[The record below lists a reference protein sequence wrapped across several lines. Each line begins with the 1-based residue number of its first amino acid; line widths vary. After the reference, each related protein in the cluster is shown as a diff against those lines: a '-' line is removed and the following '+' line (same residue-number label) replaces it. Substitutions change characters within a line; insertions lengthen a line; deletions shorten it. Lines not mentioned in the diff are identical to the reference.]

1 MCALMQLQPLKLFIM
16 NIIQQPM
23 DTEKLAFIISE
34 QLKYERMDMSY
45 FNNLYENIIED
56 LKRFAPGRE
65 IVSSSNKMFGAIVK
79 KGEYFQYFLL
89 PNNTVYIANKFF

>member
-1 MCALMQLQPLKLFIM
+1 MQLQPLKLFIM

-23 DTEKLAFIISE
+23 DTGKLASIISA
-34 QLKYERMDMSY
+34 QLNYERMDISH
-45 FNNLYENIIED
+45 FNNLYENLIED

-65 IVSSSNKMFGAIVK
+65 IVSSSNKLFSATVK